1 MNGNDDEIT
10 HRVRTI
16 MVDVLDLR
24 LKPDEIDDSAS
35 LYSPAIQLDSLNLL
49 QLLLAVEEEFGGHIE
64 DEDVMEADL
73 ENVGDLIGLI
83 RQHAQTHEV
92 EGAA

>member
-1 MNGNDDEIT
+1 MNGHDDMAN
-10 HRVRTI
+10 RARKI

-24 LKPDEIDDSAS
+24 LSPEEIGDGIS
-35 LYSPAIQLDSLNLL
+35 LYSPMIQLDSLNLL

-73 ENVGDLIGLI
+73 ETVGDLIGLI
-83 RQHAQTHEV
+83 RQHAQTIE
-92 EGAA
+92 AARAV